1 SRTSNLAAI
10 SGNVHACLAG
20 FGLVSVHARTAATTS
35 AIQGGF
41 VRMVAS
47 LKDGARLSGEYPV
60 NTTNGLPDSRSFR
73 ATGSHVSP
81 PRLTSRTA
89 TSHPGSSR
97 GAFATDVAGPT
108 TSSPAEAS
116 CWLTSRP
123 IIHSSSTTSTRALTT
138 LPLEPSQN
146 CCLLVA

>member
-1 SRTSNLAAI
+1 MRERDWPANDAINRRRGSSFICCNGGHLHTRSAAFGITST
-10 SGNVHACLAG
+10 HP
-20 FGLVSVHARTAATTS
+20 RTAAKRS

-60 NTTNGLPDSRSFR
+60 NTTNGLPDARSFS

-89 TSHPGSSR
+89 TSHLGSSLS
-97 GAFATDVAGPT
+97 AFATDVASPT
-108 TSSPAEAS
+108 TS
-116 CWLTSRP
+116 
-123 IIHSSSTTSTRALTT
+123 
-138 LPLEPSQN
+138 
-146 CCLLVA
+146 